1 MTGDDVEVKVK
12 DVAFSAREDG
22 LVRDDQTGEVVT
34 PPATPLSVRLYISSW
49 LSESLS
55 EIICVRHMYFLSFK
69 INTLYIHK

>member
-34 PPATPLSVRLYISSW
+34 PPAAPLSYRL
-49 LSESLS
+49 LG
-55 EIICVRHMYFLSFK
+55 FLSHSLKSYAFGIWFFFILK
-69 INTLYIHK
+69 